1 MKKTNNAEM
10 RNRIIESAVIIASH
24 AGFTRATTKEIAR
37 EAGCSEGII
46 YHYFKSK
53 HDLFF
58 AVIKENAEEFLANLQ
73 SQVNAGVTARD
84 KLEKIIDFHFRY
96 FTGKIHIFQ
105 ILFGK
110 AGDAMVPFP
119 YVLKTILLP
128 YQQVVKTVMEA
139 GIAAGEFQPAD
150 AEVMATSMLGMMQF
164 NIIKLHF
171 GVSSGA
177 VEEIK
182 RAVKQIIFKAL
193 LKQDQA

>member
-1 MKKTNNAEM
+1 VKESKNTEM
-10 RNRIIESAVIIASH
+10 RNRIVKSAVAIASQE
-24 AGFTRATTKEIAR
+24 GFTRATTKEIAR

-53 HDLFF
+53 HDLFL
-58 AVIKENAEEFLANLQ
+58 AVIKENADEFLADLNTQ
-73 SQVNAGVTARD
+73 IKEADSAPD
-84 KLEKIIDFHFRY
+84 KLEKVIDFHFRY

-110 AGDAMVPFP
+110 TGDAMVPFS
-119 YVLKTILLP
+119 YVLKTIILP
-128 YQQVVKTVMEA
+128 YQGAMKTVIEA
-139 GIAAGEFQPAD
+139 GIAAGEFQPVDAD
-150 AEVMATSMLGMMQF
+150 VMAASLLGMMQL

-182 RAVKQIIFKAL
+182 QKVKRIIFKAL
-193 LKQDQA
+193 LS

>member
-1 MKKTNNAEM
+1 MNKTNNAEM